1 MNVKIKS
8 AGVACL
14 IGEDYDRVY
23 ATLKKNLVGSDE
35 QLFTERT
42 PGHEYLQWE
51 LPGEGWSALSD
62 SDPLVANVVRQE
74 WLRRQQMVY
83 DRFGR
88 NQDMAQRVLSVPDES
103 YVYYKI
109 DDTGNLQVRL
119 TAWGYRYPERV
130 QGGVII
136 GRPKPKEQKEH
147 VAIQLL
153 YDGKPIP
160 DKTLRLNGL
169 FQWKTDQNGMFEVG
183 NLPLNY
189 EFDVDVDEVHH
200 RVKVMPGQGKIE
212 LDITI
217 FTEVKVVATLDD
229 LPYKGAAVSLTYG
242 KRQMKLMTDEQGKV
256 VVSLPLDLQN
266 GLCTVTLDG
275 EIQQMPL
282 TEEGRIFTFR
292 LKTPEKEI
300 LPEKDSERY
309 GDVEVNAT
317 RNGQP
322 YQFASVLLEYAG
334 NRKKLT
340 TDIAGKATT
349 RLPLEGKGV
358 ECTVI
363 LGEEVQR
370 KELSEGVTLFTFS
383 VQESIKEKEDP
394 EVPLPK
400 ASESVIVEVIALL
413 DEQPYVGVPVEIKY
427 GEHYWRFVTDNN
439 GMVQTQI
446 PFYAEEEWCTV
457 ALKGEKQQKKLLG
470 EEKTS
475 FLFQFKNSK
484 VLPEQPEKQSWA
496 TVLLETAAGLFIAA
510 LLVATYLLGGEIL
523 FN

>member
-1 MNVKIKS
+1 
-8 AGVACL
+8 
-14 IGEDYDRVY
+14 
-23 ATLKKNLVGSDE
+23 
-35 QLFTERT
+35 
-42 PGHEYLQWE
+42 
-51 LPGEGWSALSD
+51 
-62 SDPLVANVVRQE
+62 
-74 WLRRQQMVY
+74 
-83 DRFGR
+83 
-88 NQDMAQRVLSVPDES
+88 MAQRVLSVPDES

-242 KRQMKLMTDEQGKV
+242 ERQMKLMTDEQGKV

-334 NRKKLT
+334 NRKSLRQILREKPQHGCRWKEKGWNVRSYWEKKCS
-340 TDIAGKATT
+340 GKNS
-349 RLPLEGKGV
+349 
-358 ECTVI
+358 
-363 LGEEVQR
+363 R
-370 KELSEGVTLFTFS
+370 KE
-383 VQESIKEKEDP
+383 
-394 EVPLPK
+394 
-400 ASESVIVEVIALL
+400 
-413 DEQPYVGVPVEIKY
+413 
-427 GEHYWRFVTDNN
+427 
-439 GMVQTQI
+439 
-446 PFYAEEEWCTV
+446 
-457 ALKGEKQQKKLLG
+457 
-470 EEKTS
+470 
-475 FLFQFKNSK
+475 
-484 VLPEQPEKQSWA
+484 
-496 TVLLETAAGLFIAA
+496 
-510 LLVATYLLGGEIL
+510 
-523 FN
+523 